1 VAAERL
7 SPLDA
12 SFLSLED
19 DVSHMH
25 IGSVAIFEGPP
36 PPHEDIV
43 AMIAGKLRYVPRY
56 RQLVRRLPGT
66 MLRPVWVDDPHFNI
80 DYHVRRTAL
89 PGPGGEAEL
98 RRLVGRLMS
107 QPLDRAKPLW
117 ELWFVEGLEDENW
130 AMVAKTHHSLVDG
143 VSGAELLATVLD
155 TDRSYTQ
162 TEPDEWHAEPS
173 PSPIELVADA
183 AAGLLR
189 SPLEQAR
196 AVSAALQVPMHTIAG
211 AQQVAKGLLNM
222 AGLLRPTPRSSLNGP
237 IGPHR
242 RWDWASATV
251 DEIKTIRHALGGTFN
266 DVVLAGITSGFR
278 RLLESRGEP
287 VDRVVRTMV
296 PVSVRGRDESGR
308 AVGDSVFNNK
318 VSAMFAD
325 LPIDIRDPLSRLQM
339 ISAQMEG
346 LKESREALAG
356 QALTSMAGFAPSML
370 LSLGLRAATNISQ
383 RNLNT
388 ITTNVPG
395 PQLPLYVRGRQM
407 LKAFPYVP
415 LWGSIRITVAIFSY
429 NGQVNFGVT
438 GDYDSA
444 ADIGVLC
451 RGIERGL
458 HELLDIARSR
468 ERPIALRGNT
478 PKARKR
484 APREATRRRAKT
496 RRA

>member
-1 VAAERL
+1 
-7 SPLDA
+7 
-12 SFLSLED
+12 
-19 DVSHMH
+19 
-25 IGSVAIFEGPP
+25 
-36 PPHEDIV
+36 
-43 AMIAGKLRYVPRY
+43 
-56 RQLVRRLPGT
+56 
-66 MLRPVWVDDPHFNI
+66 
-80 DYHVRRTAL
+80 
-89 PGPGGEAEL
+89 
-98 RRLVGRLMS
+98 
-107 QPLDRAKPLW
+107 
-117 ELWFVEGLEDENW
+117 
-130 AMVAKTHHSLVDG
+130 
-143 VSGAELLATVLD
+143 
-155 TDRSYTQ
+155 
-162 TEPDEWHAEPS
+162 
-173 PSPIELVADA
+173 
-183 AAGLLR
+183 
-189 SPLEQAR
+189 
-196 AVSAALQVPMHTIAG
+196 MHTIAG

-222 AGLLRPTPRSSLNGP
+222 AGVLRPTPPSSLNGP

-242 RWDWASATV
+242 RWAWASATV
-251 DEIKTIRHALGGTFN
+251 DEIKMIRHAVGGTFN

-325 LPIDIRDPLSRLQM
+325 LPIDIRDPVSRLQM

-438 GDYDSA
+438 GDYDTA
-444 ADIGVLC
+444 ADVDVLC

-458 HELLDIARSR
+458 HELVDIARSR
-468 ERPIALRGNT
+468 EHPIALGGSPAQ
-478 PKARKR
+478 PKKR
-484 APREATRRRAKT
+484 APRQATRRRAKA
-496 RRA
+496 RRP